1 MTDIGALFTGTPS
14 EAAASGSSRYRLLF
28 VDDEPGVTK
37 ALTRVFH
44 QENYD
49 VVTAANGDE
58 GLQRLAEATTHVV
71 ICDYLMPGM
80 NGATFLRAVKER
92 SPDTIR
98 IMLTGHADTGA
109 VMGAINEGAVYKFIL
124 KPWDDND
131 LRVTVAIALEQFDLV
146 RKNRVLKQD
155 NEQKSK
161 EISALSRLATTN
173 RSRLGI
179 VLHKKNLLNEAQ
191 LQELVRLQER
201 RKEPLIK
208 LLIEKDW
215 VPERVIRNI
224 LVQDMLIEEV
234 QLSEFQVDAA
244 LAELIPHS
252 FCMRQLVVPVRLDGR
267 RLMLAMADPLDAG
280 LLDDVRFTTG
290 LELTVVTADLAAI
303 RARIHD
309 LYGELVDFKELETL
323 VSSPDPYEGI
333 EIVIEDDDAA
343 DLEELLRGTEEP
355 PAIRMA
361 NAIILEAIR
370 LGASDIHIQPRTKSV
385 VVRLRID
392 GVLVDKI
399 HMPHL
404 LHQSLVSRL
413 KIMSEL
419 DISERRRPQDGR
431 ITVKTPMRIV
441 DLRVSTLPTINGEK
455 VVMRILDRNSAVL
468 NLIGLGFAQ
477 EDLSK
482 VADMVAK
489 PQGIILATGPTGSG
503 KTTTLYSLLQHNAT
517 SEKNY
522 VTIEDPVEYYL
533 DMAGQVLVREKI
545 GLTFP
550 LVLRSILR
558 QDPDVVLLGEI
569 RDFETAEVAFHAA
582 LTGHQVFSTLHT
594 NSAVATIARLFDLGL
609 KPYVVAAALEGIV
622 AQRLVRR
629 VCDHCRE
636 EVTVDVKLRQRL
648 GAAFN
653 RHDLRTF
660 RGKGCQHC
668 NGSGYKR
675 RVGIYEVLVMDD
687 FLRDRIGSGAS
698 MLDIGRV
705 ARQQGLRVLAHD
717 AADKVHAGE
726 TTLEEILRV
735 LGPQPA
741 EDAASE
747 GLA

>member
-1 MTDIGALFTGTPS
+1 MTDIGTLFTGTPS
-14 EAAASGSSRYRLLF
+14 ETVASAPTRYRLLLI
-28 VDDEPGVTK
+28 DDEPGVTK
-37 ALTRVFH
+37 ALTRVFR

-49 VVTAANGDE
+49 VVSAASGEE

-71 ICDYLMPGM
+71 ICDYMMPGM
-80 NGATFLRAVKER
+80 NGAYVLRAVKER

-109 VMGAINEGAVYKFIL
+109 VMGAINDGAVYKFIL

-131 LRVTVAIALEQFDLV
+131 LRVTVAIAIEQFDLI
-146 RKNRVLKQD
+146 RKNRALKQD
-155 NEQKSK
+155 NDQKAK
-161 EISALSRLATTN
+161 EISALSRLAATN
-173 RSRLGI
+173 RSQLGI
-179 VLHKKNLLNEAQ
+179 VLHKKNLLSSAQ

-208 LLIEKDW
+208 LLVEKDW
-215 VPERVIRNI
+215 VSERVIRNV
-224 LVQDMLIEEV
+224 LKQDMLIDEI
-234 QLSEFQVDAA
+234 QLPEFPVDAA

-252 FCMRQLVVPVRLDGR
+252 FCERQLVVPVRLDGH
-267 RLMLAMADPLDAG
+267 RLTLAMADPLDAG
-280 LLDDVRFTTG
+280 LLDDLRFTTG
-290 LELTVVTADLAAI
+290 LELTAVTAELAAI
-303 RARIHD
+303 HTRIGE
-309 LYGELVDFKELETL
+309 LYGDEVDFKDLETL

-333 EIVIEDDDAA
+333 EIVIEEDDAA
-343 DLEELLRGTEEP
+343 NLEELLRGTEEP

-370 LGASDIHIQPRTKSV
+370 LGASDIHIQPRAKSV

-392 GVLVDKI
+392 GVLIDKI
-399 HMPHL
+399 HIPHQ

-413 KIMSEL
+413 KIMAEL

-431 ITVKTPMRIV
+431 ITVKTPLRIV

-468 NLIGLGFAQ
+468 DLIALGLSR
-477 EDLSK
+477 EDLAK

-503 KTTTLYSLLQHNAT
+503 KTTTLYSLLQHDAT
-517 SEKNY
+517 SDKNY

-569 RDFETAEVAFHAA
+569 RDYETAEVAFHAA

-629 VCDHCRE
+629 ICDHCRE
-636 EVTVDVKLRQRL
+636 EVPVDARLRQRL

-653 RHDLRTF
+653 RDDLRTF
-660 RGKGCQHC
+660 KGKGCQHC
-668 NGSGYKR
+668 NGTGYKR
-675 RVGIYEVLVMDD
+675 RIGLYEVLALDD
-687 FLRDRIGSGAS
+687 NLRDRIGGGAS
-698 MLDIGRV
+698 VLDIGRV

-717 AADKVHAGE
+717 AADKVLRGE
-726 TTLEEILRV
+726 TTLEEVLRV
-735 LGPQPA
+735 LGPQPI
-741 EDAASE
+741 EAS
-747 GLA
+747 GG